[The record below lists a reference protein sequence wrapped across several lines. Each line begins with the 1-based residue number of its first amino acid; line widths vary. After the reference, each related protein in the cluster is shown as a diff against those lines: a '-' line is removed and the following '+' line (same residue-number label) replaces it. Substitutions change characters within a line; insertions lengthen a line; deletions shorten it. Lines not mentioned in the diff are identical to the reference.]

1 LLAKLQDR
9 LLDSIPAETGQ
20 YMHQWVQAVK
30 IALIPL
36 ANAENASAM
45 KSYVRDQY
53 EFYGIKS
60 EPRRAAVKTL
70 FANNQLPAIGE
81 LPVVID
87 DLWSL
92 PQREFQMVALDLL
105 IKFKRQ
111 LPASMLI
118 DLERWITTKSW
129 WDTVDMLA
137 THITGSFFLRYPIE
151 SAEYIERWYGSDNI
165 WLRRTTLLY
174 QLKYKENTDTEL
186 LFFLIKKNQ
195 FDKEFFIQKAIGWVL
210 REYSKTDA
218 DAIVNFIHTQNI
230 QGLAR
235 REGLKWLKN
244 KGSILLKHKS

>member
-1 LLAKLQDR
+1 
-9 LLDSIPAETGQ
+9 
-20 YMHQWVQAVK
+20 MHQWVQAVK
-30 IALIPL
+30 TALIPL

-45 KSYVRDQY
+45 KSYMRGQY

-70 FANNQLPAIGE
+70 FAKNLLPAIDE

-87 DLWSL
+87 ELWSL
-92 PQREFQMVALDLL
+92 PQREFQMVAVDLL
-105 IKFKRQ
+105 IKLKRQ
-111 LPASMLI
+111 LPTSMLV

-137 THITGSFFLRYPIE
+137 THIASSFFLRYPIE
-151 SAEYIERWYGSDNI
+151 SAAHIKHWYCSDNI
-165 WLRRTTLLY
+165 WLRRTALLY

-195 FDKEFFIQKAIGWVL
+195 FDKEFFIQKAIGWML

-218 DAIVNFIHTQNI
+218 DAVVNFIHTQNI

-235 REGLKWLKN
+235 REGLKWLKS
-244 KGSILLKHKS
+244 KDCILLRHKS